1 MTPSRYLSYVQA
13 IGEATVQIMRK
24 DSGVF
29 LIGEGVDNITGIY
42 GITLPAYQEFGP
54 QRVIDAPLSE
64 NGLTGICIGAALG
77 GLRPVLFHQR
87 NDFMMLTMDQLV
99 NHAAK
104 IRFVSNGKH
113 KVPLTIVS
121 FIARKAGEGVQHS
134 QSFQSLFAHIPGLKV
149 VMPASPYDAKGLL
162 LSAIEDEN
170 PVIVLYH
177 RTLFDEVSIVPEG
190 FYKVPIG
197 SARIVKH
204 GKDITIIATS
214 ATVKDARH
222 AIDMLQND
230 AIEPELIDLR
240 TIRPLDRKLIV
251 DSVKKTGRVVVVDT
265 GWKSFGVSAEIIA
278 TISERAFSSLKVAPQ
293 RVCMREVSAPATP
306 YLLEDYH
313 PTVGRIVLTVQKMFS

>member
-1 MTPSRYLSYVQA
+1 MTPGRNLSYVQA
-13 IGEATVQIMRK
+13 IGEALVQIMHE
-24 DSGVF
+24 DSRVF

-42 GITLPAYQEFGP
+42 GITLPAYQKFGP
-54 QRVIDAPLSE
+54 QKVIDAPISE
-64 NGLTGICIGAALG
+64 NGLTGICIGAALD

-104 IRFVSNGKH
+104 IGFVSNGRH

-121 FIARKAGEGVQHS
+121 FIARKVGEGVQHS
-134 QSFQSLFAHIPGLKV
+134 QSFQALFAHIPGLKV
-149 VMPASPYDAKGLL
+149 VMPSSPYDAKGLL

-177 RTLFDEVSIVPEG
+177 RTLFDEIQFVPRG

-197 SARIVKH
+197 SARIIKP

-214 ATVKDARH
+214 ATIMDAQH
-222 AIDMLQND
+222 AIDILQKD
-230 AIEPELIDLR
+230 AIDPELIDLR
-240 TIRPLDRKLIV
+240 SIRPLDKKLII

-265 GWKSFGVSAEIIA
+265 GWKTFGVTAEVVA
-278 TISERAFSSLKVAPQ
+278 TISEGAFSSLKCSPK
-293 RVCMREVSAPATP
+293 RIGMMEVPCPASP
-306 YLLEDYH
+306 YLLKDYH
-313 PTVGRIVLTVQKMFS
+313 PTKEQIVSTVREMMK